1 MGDDGFL
8 AVVLANAVVLMV
20 PILWAALGEAIV
32 EKAGVLN
39 VGIEG
44 VMLIGAFAAAAG
56 LRMGDNLWTGVLIAL
71 LAGVACGMV
80 LAYLY
85 VSRGTDQIVTGI
97 MFTTL
102 ALGLTTTMN
111 EKWLSA
117 VSRLVTFDQVPI
129 PGLVEI
135 PVIGPALFD
144 QTPLGYGAFA
154 MAGAVFYLMRRTWF
168 GLYCSAI
175 AERPAVGEA
184 AGLSVHRLRWV
195 AVIIGC
201 AFASV
206 GGASLVLDQTG
217 SFVPGGTS
225 GQGFIALMV
234 VILARWNP
242 FAIIAAAGLFGIAT
256 ALQFQLQ
263 TVDALADVPDQVWLS
278 LPYVVTIA
286 AVALT
291 RKTQYP
297 AGVGT
302 PFRGKVAG

>member
-1 MGDDGFL
+1 MGEDGFV
-8 AVVLANAVVLMV
+8 AVVVANAVVLMV

-32 EKAGVLN
+32 EKSGVLN

-44 VMLIGAFAAAAG
+44 VMLLGAFGAAVG
-56 LRMGDNLWTGVLIAL
+56 LRLGDDLWTGVMLAIAL
-71 LAGVACGMV
+71 GLLCGAI
-80 LAYLY
+80 LSYLY

-111 EKWLSA
+111 EKWLST
-117 VSRLVTFDQVPI
+117 VTRLSTFDELRI
-129 PGLVEI
+129 PLLADL
-135 PVIGPALFD
+135 PVVGAALFE
-144 QTPLGYGAFA
+144 QTPLGYGAFL
-154 MAGAVFYLMRRTWF
+154 MAAAVFYLMRRTWF
-168 GLYCSAI
+168 GLYSSAI

-184 AGLSVHRLRWV
+184 AGLSVHGLRWV
-195 AVIIGC
+195 AVTIGC
-201 AFASV
+201 VFAAI

-242 FAIIAAAGLFGIAT
+242 FAIIASAGLFGVAT

-263 TVDALADVPDQVWLS
+263 TVKALADVPDQVWLS

-286 AVALT
+286 AVALA
-291 RKTQYP
+291 RNTQYP
-297 AGVGT
+297 ASVGI